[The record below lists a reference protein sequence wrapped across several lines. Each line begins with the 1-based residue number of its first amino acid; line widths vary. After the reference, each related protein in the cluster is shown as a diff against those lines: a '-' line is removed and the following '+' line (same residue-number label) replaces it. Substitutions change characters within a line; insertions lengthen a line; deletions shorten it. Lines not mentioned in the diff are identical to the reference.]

1 MSNISNALTE
11 QMAYSA
17 VSGTTVKMLL
27 EHYKDKV
34 TLVENYRK
42 ANGKPFTL
50 EQKAALVKTLR
61 ATEDAIGIMENI
73 QASNIGMYKRFAID
87 MVGAIIPNLYAF
99 DLVSVQPLDNITGV
113 VSYIKYTYGS
123 TKGATKEGMNMASA
137 LNLNTN
143 PDPQYTSEDVSNEVV
158 AALNGVTEVRE
169 TLQWSP
175 VQPGTVALRAGANM
189 LVDDGQGKL
198 ISAADKS
205 NLGTI
210 NYATGE
216 VSFTLGAAVTD
227 DLLATYKYVNDYVPT
242 SQIPQI
248 SLSVAS
254 LTMVAKPRHLAA
266 VVALEAMF
274 RLQKEYGVSMEELL
288 ASQAAAEISY
298 EIDTE
303 IANDLYKLAYGGDAE
318 AVRFSYT
325 QPTGVSLQDH
335 LDGLMTYLNL
345 GAARMHK
352 NTGRVKPNFIIAGSG
367 AGAIFQSTRIFQSS
381 GETNAVGPYYAGMYG
396 PYKVYIYPQFVDN
409 AFVMGYKGNTLLETG
424 YIYAPYMPI
433 VTTDM
438 VQLEDMAGR
447 KGWATMYAK
456 RMVNERFYIRGYIDN
471 LPQNPQYVVGA

>member
-1 MSNISNALTE
+1 
-11 QMAYSA
+11 
-17 VSGTTVKMLL
+17 
-27 EHYKDKV
+27 
-34 TLVENYRK
+34 
-42 ANGKPFTL
+42 
-50 EQKAALVKTLR
+50 
-61 ATEDAIGIMENI
+61 
-73 QASNIGMYKRFAID
+73 

-123 TKGATKEGMNMASA
+123 TKGATKEGTLMASA

-143 PDPQYTSEDVSNEVV
+143 PDAQYTSEDVSNEVV
-158 AALNGVTEVRE
+158 AALNNATAVSE

-175 VQPGTVALRAGANM
+175 VQPGTVSLTVGDVVLA
-189 LVDDGQGKL
+189 DDGQGHL
-198 ISAADKS
+198 VAADTSKIT
-205 NLGTI
+205 GEATI

-216 VSFTLGAAVTD
+216 VSFTLATAATD

-248 SLSVAS
+248 SLSIAS

-318 AVRFSYT
+318 AVRFSYV

-352 NTGRVKPNFIIAGSG
+352 NTGRVKPNFIIAGSS
-367 AGAIFQSTRIFQSS
+367 AGAVFQSTRIFQPS
-381 GETNAVGPYYAGMYG
+381 GESNAVGPYYAGMYG
-396 PYKVYIYPQFVDN
+396 PYRVYVYPQLVDN

-447 KGWATMYAK
+447 KGWCTMYAK
-456 RMVNERFYIRGYIDN
+456 RMVNERFYVRGYIDN
-471 LPQNPQYVVGA
+471 LPKNPSYVVGN